1 METDALIKKLQGLRK
16 CVTGIISQLVSGD
29 EIDNS
34 TGSQQVCQYLDEAG
48 KLLTNVDK
56 ILRGEE
62 ISGHTVSEEG
72 IKNGPCCSCG
82 KINGSGRR
90 KEDSTVISGGIDSK
104 KENDGAGFQSDRLS
118 AGNDC
123 QNRPNSFSTRD
134 DVKWSGIKLDDG
146 NGRNISNSK
155 QESQLVTDCDSD
167 ATDDDD
173 TPLLHSTHNS
183 DQSHDSQGVLQVTE
197 SPDGGQ
203 DEDGFGSDDDFNDS
217 ILQEIDEAE
226 RSFNSNKN
234 VEEDDGDEDPQNHPS
249 DPKYLEVLKKYFG
262 YSKFR
267 PMQWK
272 IINSVLNEKRDSC
285 VVMATG
291 YGKSLCYQFPSVFTQ
306 KTTVVIS
313 PLISLMQDQVM
324 GLQAANIEACFLG
337 SAQENS
343 TQVRQDLKRGKYRVL
358 YITPEYASSG
368 GVNHLKD
375 LDRDVGL
382 DLIAIDEAHCV
393 SQWGHDFRSAYRS
406 LGQLKEAFP
415 QVPVLALTA
424 TATQEVRLDICRSL
438 KLRDPSIICTGFDR
452 PNLFLSVGLKTDTA
466 FDLRSQMTKQGNK
479 FNFDGPTIIYCPTKK
494 ATNEVAAVVK
504 GMNIPSAPYHAGL
517 SQADRNKAH
526 RQFVND
532 QVQVIIATVAFGM
545 GIDKPDVRKVIHYG
559 APKDIESYYQEV
571 GRAGRDGLPSQ
582 CHVFYTEKD
591 FLTSR
596 HFISEVQNEKFRE
609 HKMKM
614 LGKMQQYLKTTTC
627 RRRLLLSHFENK
639 KLDDIGG
646 TTNCCDNCRKNL
658 ERSRQQS
665 YYDAKNWSS
674 VLPPGA
680 DICDGEQDF
689 TKEARNLFDAIQAL
703 GCRFGLAT
711 VVLFLVGSHSQ
722 RTSRFTKLSGFGNG
736 KYRKTNWWKS
746 FGKAL
751 IYEGYLKEVAIPNS
765 FGSTVELSSKGSVW
779 RRGASPLKLTP
790 TTDMLAEMRPPVAVT
805 VRYMPAPS
813 VSLSRSTIVPPSASS
828 SDWNSTKE
836 EVRKT
841 VSPQKPVVDEKTMRA
856 RADLY
861 AMLVKKRNDLA
872 QETGYTPHSIASN
885 KVLLDL
891 AKIRPSSK
899 ESLLKL
905 EDFPQAKVEKFG
917 PTFIKI
923 LKDYCQEKDVK
934 MDDFP
939 EIKLTKNDTDL
950 MRELLRLTETQRA
963 SYVLFNR
970 DNKSVEEVASLR
982 GLKTTTVVSHLCEA
996 IKVGLEVD
1004 PVRVGVTS
1012 QIESLITRVIRG
1024 PEINSVISKLT
1035 PIKDRLPDYI
1045 EYNQIR
1051 VVIAGLVQKYGQ
1063 VMSPTG
1069 DLVLDAPS
1077 SQDLTDNTNSEI
1089 DGASVKVGGASGVCD
1104 SGASATQSSQS
1115 MSQADTTET
1124 TGQKRK
1130 LPGWMDGKTK
1140 PVMSKKMRSNSLFR

>member
-29 EIDNS
+29 DINNS
-34 TGSQQVCQYLDEAG
+34 TSSQQVCQYLEEAG

-56 ILRGEE
+56 ILQGEE
-62 ISGHTVSEEG
+62 ISDDPVSEERT
-72 IKNGPCCSCG
+72 KNGPCCSCG
-82 KINGSGRR
+82 SGTR
-90 KEDSTVISGGIDSK
+90 KEDSSVISEGIDSK
-104 KENDGAGFQSDRLS
+104 KEYGGAGVQSDRFS

-123 QNRPNSFSTRD
+123 QNRLIDSLSTRD
-134 DVKWSGIKLDDG
+134 EVKQSGIKVNDE
-146 NGRNISNSK
+146 NGMNNSDSK
-155 QESQLVTDCDSD
+155 QESQVTDCDSD

-173 TPLLHSTHNS
+173 SPLLHSTNNS
-183 DQSHDSQGVLQVTE
+183 DQSGVQQAT
-197 SPDGGQ
+197 GGQ
-203 DEDGFGSDDDFNDS
+203 DEDDFGSDDDFNDS

-226 RSFNSNKN
+226 RSFNGNKN

-249 DPKYLEVLKKYFG
+249 DSKYLEVLKKYFG

-324 GLQAANIEACFLG
+324 GLKAANIEACFLG

-343 TQVRQDLKRGKYRVL
+343 TQVCHDLKRGKYRVL

-368 GVNHLKD
+368 GVSRLKD
-375 LDRDVGL
+375 LDRDIGL

-452 PNLFLSVGLKTDTA
+452 PNLFLSVGLKSDTA
-466 FDLRSQMTKQGNK
+466 FDLRSQMTKQGNQ

-494 ATNEVAAVVK
+494 ATNEVAAIVK

-614 LGKMQQYLKTTTC
+614 LGKMQQYLKSTTC
-627 RRRLLLSHFENK
+627 RRRLLLSHFENR

-680 DICDGEQDF
+680 DVCDGEQDF
-689 TKEARNLFDAIQAL
+689 TKEARDLFNAIQAL
-703 GCRFGLAT
+703 GSKFGLAT
-711 VVLFLVGSHSQ
+711 VVLFLVGSYSQ
-722 RTSRFTKLSGFGNG
+722 KTSRFTKLSGFGHG

-751 IYEGYLKEVAIPNS
+751 IYEGYLKEVAVPNS
-765 FGSTVELSSKGSVW
+765 FGSTVELSSKGVGW
-779 RRGASPLKLTP
+779 RRGSSSLKLTP
-790 TTDMLAEMRPPVAVT
+790 TTDMLAEMRPPVAVS
-805 VRYMPAPS
+805 VRPAPS
-813 VSLSRSTIVPPSASS
+813 VPLSRSTSVPPSTSA

-836 EVRKT
+836 EVMKT
-841 VSPQKPVVDEKTMRA
+841 VSPQKPVVDEKTVRA
-856 RADLY
+856 QADLY
-861 AMLVKKRNDLA
+861 AKLVKKRNDLA

-899 ESLLKL
+899 DSLLKL

-923 LKDYCQEKDVK
+923 LKDYCQEKDIK

-939 EIKLTKNDTDL
+939 DIKLTKNDADL
-950 MRELLRLTETQRA
+950 QRELFRLTETQRA
-963 SYVLFNR
+963 SYVMFNI
-970 DNKSVEEVASLR
+970 DNKSLEEVASLR
-982 GLKTTTVVSHLCEA
+982 GLKTTTIVSHLCEA

-1004 PVRVGVTS
+1004 PARVGVTA

-1063 VMSPTG
+1063 VMSTTG
-1069 DLVLDAPS
+1069 DLVLENPS
-1077 SQDLTDNTNSEI
+1077 SQDLTDDTSSEI
-1089 DGASVKVGGASGVCD
+1089 DESSRNVGGTSGFGDRGV
-1104 SGASATQSSQS
+1104 SATQSSQS
-1115 MSQADTTET
+1115 LSQADITET
-1124 TGQKRK
+1124 AGQKRK
-1130 LPGWMDGKTK
+1130 LPGWMDSKTK